1 MIPLSFPVIR
11 STTTRSLLL
20 VMSVSLL
27 TPLQADEGIDFFEK
41 RIRPVLVDHCYRC
54 HAAEFND
61 AKGGLTLDTREG
73 IRLGGES
80 GAAIIPGKPEESL
93 LLEAV
98 RYESF
103 QMPPKERLS
112 PQQIADLE
120 KWISMGAPDPRDT
133 PAKAVQQRAAADID
147 WKEAKQFWAFRSP
160 VSNYPNLSGREVIDQ
175 QVSIIL
181 QQHELQPNPLADA
194 RILLRRLS
202 FTLTGLPPSPQQTQH
217 FLETASND
225 RAAAIA
231 TLTDSLLSSPAFG
244 EHFAAM
250 WLDISRYAEDQAHIV
265 GNNKSLFFPNAW
277 RYREWVMQAF
287 NNDLPYDQFI
297 RLQLA
302 ADLLTPDDPSDDVAL
317 GFIGLG
323 PKYYRR
329 NAPDVMADEWEDRV
343 DVVSRSF
350 LGLTVA
356 CARCHDHKFDP
367 IPTEDYYAL
376 AGVFAST
383 EMWNKPLTDETETEK
398 NGHAKNPEE
407 SLHIIRDKNVRNLN
421 VLIRGNVENPGEV
434 VPRRFL
440 QVLCQEAPEAWTEG
454 SGRLQLAERI
464 TAVDN
469 PLTARVIVNRIWLAM
484 FGSGLV
490 TTPSNFGALGEHPT
504 HPRLLDELAVK
515 LIENGWSLKW
525 LIEEITASST
535 WQQSSGVQAVAIE
548 KDPANRLLWR
558 MNRRRLSAEQ
568 WRDALLTASGRL
580 EQRLGGA
587 SIQPDQKEAVRRTVY
602 SERSRF
608 QLNPLLAMMDL
619 PDPNAHAAR
628 RIETTTPLQKLF
640 VMNHPFM
647 DQQAEG
653 LAALLQ
659 KLPGDSRQQIASAYD
674 RLFQR
679 PPTEAELELG
689 LEFVDN
695 NGWVLYSQ
703 ALLASNEFLILD

>member
-133 PAKAVQQRAAADID
+133 PAKTVQQRAAADID

-160 VSNYPNLSGREVIDQ
+160 VSKHPNLSGREVIDQ

-440 QVLCQEAPEAWTEG
+440 QVLCQETPEAWTEG

-602 SERSRF
+602 SERTRF

-640 VMNHPFM
+640 VMSHPFM
-647 DQQAEG
+647 DQQAES